1 VLRGGLYLIL
11 ENVMKKGFKIMSL
24 NNDEVEEIDGLDE
37 MLDEVGENSTWLDT
51 GDMTILIPTE
61 LAECLDKAGVLGLA

>member
-1 VLRGGLYLIL
+1 
-11 ENVMKKGFKIMSL
+11 MKKGFKIMSL

-51 GDMTILIPTE
+51 GDMTILITTE